1 MKDPS
6 KLRNTKRVDS
16 GTMAQL
22 MKLEEKEKEM
32 GEWQRSEGQRK
43 EAFSQL
49 RKEHLAL
56 QKKLSL
62 EAMQPRPEEKEA
74 EQSRLK
80 ADSAETEEQL
90 GTGRAG
96 YGTLTSQEL
105 GLARK
110 ESMQSQVP
118 PHPSASLRTL
128 DALCALPTEA
138 PTSAPLELTVL
149 PKPADSPFHAPRSP
163 ASGTSTAEG
172 TLSPAVKR
180 ADELAVELRQVKE
193 EKRFEKARAAGELA
207 QRDGELTAL
216 KAAHEKE
223 TAALRTRLDEQEDVR
238 ARQAAEAKVKI
249 ADLQAK
255 LVKAEDE
262 ARRCQGRPSSPNG
275 SAASPSPA
283 AASSAL
289 VHHPALSPELQVI
302 VTCMTSNLN
311 KMSQEMQ
318 RSDKEHHD
326 LLLRMVK
333 W

>member
-110 ESMQSQVP
+110 ESMQS
-118 PHPSASLRTL
+118 
-128 DALCALPTEA
+128 
-138 PTSAPLELTVL
+138 
-149 PKPADSPFHAPRSP
+149 SP